1 LHFSNDTRHTSAEH
15 ALSEPLL
22 RADIPYHRLSAKV
35 FHIPFIN
42 LTPQFKLH
50 SIVQRKPTASS
61 SAPNDYPEL
70 KHHTSLEP
78 MLRDP
83 EVDVINILTPP
94 NTHFSF
100 TKQALEAGKHVL
112 VEKPFVP
119 TVAEAEELIRIARDS
134 KRLICVYQNRRWD
147 SDFLTVKKMVADG
160 VFGRVYEFNTHF
172 DRYRADRPTSWK
184 GELGMA
190 EGGGALF
197 DLGSHLLDQA
207 YHLFGMP
214 ETVYGKLVSQ
224 RDGRFDAEDPDSV
237 HAQLAYKDGLL
248 VSVRIGVMS
257 VETLQPRFWVRGTK
271 ASFHKTAL
279 DPQEDHLKAGRK
291 PNEPGFG
298 VEDPVN
304 GGRLLLLGEGGEV
317 EERTKLTVEPKTY
330 LRLFEAFAKAVETG
344 REEDVPVPASEAR
357 DVLRIIDAV
366 RESAKTGRE
375 VRLS

>member
-1 LHFSNDTRHTSAEH
+1 MASKTYNVG
-15 ALSEPLL
+15 
-22 RADIPYHRLSAKV
+22 IIGYG
-35 FHIPFIN
+35 
-42 LTPQFKLH
+42 
-50 SIVQRKPTASS
+50 IVQRKPTASS

-78 MLRDP
+78 MLQDP

-100 TKQALEAGKHVL
+100 TKQALQAGKHVL

-119 TVAEAEELIRIARDS
+119 TVAEAEELIRIARDN

-160 VFGRVYEFNTHF
+160 VFGR
-172 DRYRADRPTSWK
+172 RPTSWK

-257 VETLQPRFWVRGTK
+257 VETHQPRFWVRGTK

-298 VEDPVN
+298 VEDPIN
-304 GGRLLLLGEGGEV
+304 GGRLLLVREGGEV

-330 LRLFEAFAKAVETG
+330 LKLFEAFAKAVETG